1 MGVLNVE
8 PFIVNFIYNRETA
21 NYLRKRF
28 TFLKDKGSILHK
40 FWSWFVSYLFDLFA
54 HVSTIMQLSA
64 EDFWQSPKTS
74 ANECVLSGP
83 SSIPNCLPSCEKII
97 IVRMMETF
105 KNSCLL
111 LLSAAC
117 LTLGCLRSL
126 RNFWKIHWL
135 ST

>member
-54 HVSTIMQLSA
+54 HVSTIMQLNA
-64 EDFWQSPKTS
+64 EDFWISSKTS
-74 ANECVLSGP
+74 TNECVLSGP
-83 SSIPNCLPSCEKII
+83 STFPNCLHIMWIDNNSWNYGNIYSCW
-97 IVRMMETF
+97 
-105 KNSCLL
+105 LW

-126 RNFWKIHWL
+126 RNFWKTHWL